1 MSTAERKAVIKH
13 ADMNEEM
20 QQDAIDCANVAL
32 EKFNIEKDIAAYI
45 KKEFDKKYNPTWH
58 CVVGRN
64 FGSYVTHETKHF
76 IYFYMGQVAVLLFKS
91 GWTWSSIPS
100 NISHFYT
107 KTWHL
112 HVITSNN
119 LKKSAYMQSLWFCLG
134 SNVIVFEWAVA
145 SLHNKSKQIPAYFMW
160 LNNWDKDQALTS
172 CCFFF
177 SFFCSDLSIDN

>member
-91 GWTWSSIPS
+91 GWNLISIPS
-100 NISHFYT
+100 NIP
-107 KTWHL
+107 HL
-112 HVITSNN
+112 HDTRLNTY
-119 LKKSAYMQSLWFCLG
+119 LKHSR
-134 SNVIVFEWAVA
+134 N
-145 SLHNKSKQIPAYFMW
+145 
-160 LNNWDKDQALTS
+160 
-172 CCFFF
+172 FF
-177 SFFCSDLSIDN
+177 